1 MRLAH
6 ISTVLL
12 LRPLKNLIDANNIG
26 KLKNNFLFI
35 KEFDNEYLF
44 AKKINKIKIPK
55 SEGLKNK

>member
-12 LRPLKNLIDANNIG
+12 LSPLKNLIDANTIG

-35 KEFDNEYLF
+35 KKFDNEYLF